1 MLKSRS
7 PDDETDHPAGDFSSP
22 EYADPSLA
30 EESPLEYDEDEEPA
44 VEQHIEKEPHMIEA
58 VDIPDSII
66 IEEEEEEEEEDE
78 EEDMSLG
85 SDNTS
90 LDNLSGYSSRSEER
104 LETLIEEQEEEV
116 IESSRSRSP
125 IEDIIV
131 KEITKSTESFT
142 RHVASIG
149 INLARPADMFQ
160 NVKPEPPKEN
170 HPKPPKQPPPKAT
183 T

>member
-1 MLKSRS
+1 
-7 PDDETDHPAGDFSSP
+7 
-22 EYADPSLA
+22 
-30 EESPLEYDEDEEPA
+30 
-44 VEQHIEKEPHMIEA
+44 MIEA

-66 IEEEEEEEEEDE
+66 VEEEEEEEEEEDE

-104 LETLIEEQEEEV
+104 LETLIEEQEEDV

-131 KEITKSTESFT
+131 KEITKKY
-142 RHVASIG
+142 RK
-149 INLARPADMFQ
+149 LY
-160 NVKPEPPKEN
+160 
-170 HPKPPKQPPPKAT
+170 
-183 T
+183 